1 MNNNKILGFNQF
13 QQEREDGRTAEI
25 IKKELLKFIDEFSAT
40 KKLHLLSRLQS
51 AYPTESYSLEMKKI
65 VPELED
71 ILRKNFKD
79 VQKIK
84 DPSTSVEDIK
94 LYDIL
99 CKSYFSLQR
108 NNLLYL
114 MDADLVSSCI
124 EYIRNHF
131 LKVMEAMIK
140 NKEIMVN
147 DPTSPPRNLYY
158 AESIGL
164 IDEKKLKKIE
174 DDFFSSIEIY
184 FKESDLKSPKK
195 FDNYIYFLTHIILGK
210 VNFYTSKILSPDKRM
225 EKILKFFEDNSE
237 RIIKECAWD
246 KIVEVGVCLKY
257 TGRPT
262 EIYKKAVKEILNK
275 RGIIGLGGPFKSKL
289 EISRNEEINK
299 KEHSNILAVLLFSD
313 RN

>member
-1 MNNNKILGFNQF
+1 MDNNKILGFNQF
-13 QQEREDGRTAEI
+13 QQERGDARVAEI
-25 IKKELLKFIDEFSAT
+25 IKKELLKFIDEFST
-40 KKLHLLSRLQS
+40 REKLHLLSRLQS
-51 AYPTESYSLEMKKI
+51 AYPAESYSPEMKKI
-65 VPELED
+65 VPELES
-71 ILRKNFKD
+71 ILRKNFKE

-99 CKSYFSLQR
+99 TSSYFSLQR

-114 MDADLVSSCI
+114 IDEDLVFSCI
-124 EYIRNHF
+124 GYIRNHF
-131 LKVMEAMIK
+131 IKVMKSMIK

-147 DPTSPPRNLYY
+147 DPASPPRNLYY
-158 AESIGL
+158 AHSIGL
-164 IDEKKLKKIE
+164 IGEKKLKEIE
-174 DDFFSSIEIY
+174 DDFFSSMDLY

-210 VNFYTSKILSPDKRM
+210 VNFYTSKILSPDKRT
-225 EKILKFFEDNSE
+225 EKILKFFEDNSD

-262 EIYKKAVKEILNK
+262 EIYKKAVKKILNK
-275 RGIIGLGGPFKSKL
+275 RGIIGIGGPFKSKFK
-289 EISRNEEINK
+289 IGRNDEINK
-299 KEHSNILAVLLFSD
+299 KEHSNVLAVLLFSD
-313 RN
+313 KN

>member
-1 MNNNKILGFNQF
+1 MKNNKILGFNQF
-13 QQEREDGRTAEI
+13 QQEREDGGVAEI
-25 IKKELLKFIDEFSAT
+25 IKKELLKFVDEFSAT
-40 KKLHLLSRLQS
+40 KKLHLFARLQS
-51 AYPTESYSLEMKKI
+51 AYPAESYSLEMKKI

-114 MDADLVSSCI
+114 MDGDLVSSCI

-131 LKVMEAMIK
+131 LKVMKAMI
-140 NKEIMVN
+140 NDKEIMVN

-158 AESIGL
+158 AYSIGL
-164 IDEKKLKKIE
+164 IDEKKLKEIE
-174 DDFFSSIEIY
+174 DDFFSSMDLH

-210 VNFYTSKILSPDKRM
+210 VNFYTSKILSPDKRT

-262 EIYKKAVKEILNK
+262 EIYKKAVKKILNK
-275 RGIIGLGGPFKSKL
+275 RGIIGLGGPFKSKSKI
-289 EISRNEEINK
+289 ERNEEINK